1 MTSQIQYISG
11 RNRIINHYVVDPQ
24 HELCSRCNTYGHS
37 HESTTCPTY
46 NTSINYCHPSLT
58 KHCSRCNQPGHNRN
72 NRRKCSLYN
81 SYRNYSFEDIYSE
94 LRRIDARH
102 YVNDMCEYR
111 KISNIIY
118 DAAKIMKHADAVLTV
133 GSRTNDPEI
142 EDDIL
147 YMRNGFY
154 RIHEQC
160 QLINNR
166 LTIINVRDTA
176 NTQRLYDNIERLHND
191 VLEILERLP
200 INILFM
206 ITHECLNIG
215 FYPSTRYHSALAYRE
230 YSQMNQLNTPTAQIY
245 PKVSIIKQ
253 EILDLTETIHNCSV
267 CFEDIKQDNICL
279 TNCKHM
285 FCVNCIQ
292 TYHKTLHTK
301 LIMPC
306 PMCRT
311 SIVNVSSSSNVIKF

>member
-1 MTSQIQYISG
+1 MTSHIQYMSG
-11 RNRIINHYVVDPQ
+11 RNRIINHYVVEPQ

-37 HESTTCPTY
+37 HESTSCPTY

-81 SYRNYSFEDIYSE
+81 SYRNYSFEEIYGE
-94 LRRIDARH
+94 LGRIDARH

-118 DAAKIMKHADAVLTV
+118 DVAKIIKHADAVFMV
-133 GSRTNDPEI
+133 GGRTDNPDI

-147 YMRNGFY
+147 YMCNGFY
-154 RIHEQC
+154 RIQEQC

-176 NTQRLYDNIERLHND
+176 NTQRLYDNIERLHDD
-191 VLEILERLP
+191 VLEIFERLP

-206 ITHECLNIG
+206 INRTCLNNG

-230 YSQMNQLNTPTAQIY
+230 YTQINQLNTPTAQIY

-253 EILDLTETIHNCSV
+253 EILDLTEPINNCSI

-285 FCVNCIQ
+285 FCVDCIQ
-292 TYHKTLHTK
+292 TYHKTLHNKTQ
-301 LIMPC
+301 MSC

-311 SIVNVSSSSNVIKF
+311 SISSVTTSSNLII

>member
-1 MTSQIQYISG
+1 
-11 RNRIINHYVVDPQ
+11 
-24 HELCSRCNTYGHS
+24 
-37 HESTTCPTY
+37 
-46 NTSINYCHPSLT
+46 
-58 KHCSRCNQPGHNRN
+58 
-72 NRRKCSLYN
+72 
-81 SYRNYSFEDIYSE
+81 
-94 LRRIDARH
+94 
-102 YVNDMCEYR
+102 MCEYR

-118 DAAKIMKHADAVLTV
+118 DVAKINKHADAVFMV
-133 GSRTNDPEI
+133 GGRSDNPDI

-147 YMRNGFY
+147 YMCNGFY
-154 RIHEQC
+154 RIQEQC

-166 LTIINVRDTA
+166 LNVINVRDTD
-176 NTQRLYDNIERLHND
+176 NTQRLYDNVERLHDD
-191 VLEILERLP
+191 VLEIFERLP

-230 YSQMNQLNTPTAQIY
+230 YSQRNQLNAPTTQIY

-253 EILDLTETIHNCSV
+253 EILDLIEPINNCSI

-279 TNCKHM
+279 TNCNHM
-285 FCVNCIQ
+285 FCVDCIQ
-292 TYHKTLHTK
+292 TYHKTLENK
-301 LIMPC
+301 SEMPC